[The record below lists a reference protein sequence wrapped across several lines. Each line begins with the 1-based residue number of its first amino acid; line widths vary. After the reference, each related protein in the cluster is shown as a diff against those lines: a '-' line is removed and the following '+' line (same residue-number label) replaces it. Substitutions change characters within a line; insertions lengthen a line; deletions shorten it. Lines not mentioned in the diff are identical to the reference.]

1 MTTDHPDPDDS
12 HCSCSHSV
20 PCDRRTVLTGALA
33 LVLAPLGL
41 STAWAATDARRAR
54 PQPGDRLA
62 FSDGEQKGK
71 TIAVSDLQVGQPPRL
86 AYPLDPA
93 TQTVRDGSRI
103 NLLLLVR
110 LDPKDISEK
119 TKPHA
124 ADGVVAYSAV
134 CTHYGCPI
142 TLLHENKHAVVC
154 NCHGSTFDAGNN
166 GEILVGPATRRL
178 AILPLKVA
186 DGAPTVAAG
195 FIGRLGPPQ
204 E

>member
-1 MTTDHPDPDDS
+1 MTTDHPDTDDS
-12 HCSCSHSV
+12 NCSCSRST
-20 PCDRRTVLTGALA
+20 PGSRRTLLTGALA
-33 LVLAPLGL
+33 LALAPLGL
-41 STAWAATDARRAR
+41 PAAWAATDARRAR

-71 TIAVSDLQVGQPPRL
+71 TMALADLKVGDPPRL

-142 TLLHENKHAVVC
+142 TLLHENKHAIVC
-154 NCHGSTFDAGNN
+154 TCHGSTFDAGNN

-178 AILPLKVA
+178 AILPLKAA
-186 DGAPTVAAG
+186 DGMPTVAAG

>member
-1 MTTDHPDPDDS
+1 MTTDHPDTDDS
-12 HCSCSHSV
+12 NCSCSRPA
-20 PCDRRTVLTGALA
+20 PCGRRTLLTSALA
-33 LVLAPLGL
+33 LALAPLGL
-41 STAWAATDARRAR
+41 PTAWAATDARRAR

-71 TIAVSDLQVGQPPRL
+71 PITLADLKVGEPPRL

-142 TLLHENKHAVVC
+142 TLLSENKHAVVC

-178 AILPLKVA
+178 AILPLKAA
-186 DGAPTVAAG
+186 DGMPTVAAA